1 MDVSTSISIH
11 VAFLK
16 HLLMVFHWLT
26 NHFHPDTLN
35 KNAKEAL
42 EVKGHSFVGH
52 LQPCVG
58 AVLKKRL
65 SKYACSSSN

>member
-16 HLLMVFHWLT
+16 HLLMVLT
-26 NHFHPDTLN
+26 NNFHPDTLN